1 MKFKQLLV
9 FCVAALT
16 FFSCS
21 ESATDSEALP
31 LTSLKQQ
38 ISYLIGADHAQQ
50 IIKDPNF
57 SKYNKEELVKGF
69 EIGLAN
75 PKAYD
80 PMCEAELQK
89 LYAPGNNVMDESHTK
104 TASNCIGKLLGSVF
118 NSGWERAQSIQ
129 EFDLKYVRYGF
140 ELALNK
146 KDTLLPETT
155 KQKLVGDFMAKVN
168 QRIMVQ
174 VEQREEKFFAKVKQI
189 KGVQELPQ
197 GIFLETIQAGKGGSP
212 AISDDVKAHYVLM
225 NHEGDTIQSS
235 LANPN
240 VPIFNLSE
248 VVAGWTVGFPY
259 MKKGGKYK
267 LYVPQTMG
275 YGAQSPDPSIP
286 PFLTLVFYIEFIDCG
301 KSGSLK

>member
-9 FCVAALT
+9 FCIAAITL
-16 FFSCS
+16 FSCS
-21 ESATDSEALP
+21 DNAAESEALP

-69 EIGLAN
+69 EVGLAN

-80 PMCEAELQK
+80 QMCEAELQK

-118 NSGWERAQSIQ
+118 NSGWERAQSIK

-155 KQKLVGDFMAKVN
+155 KQKCIGDFMAKVN
-168 QRIMVQ
+168 QRITVQ
-174 VEQREEKFFAKVKQI
+174 VEQRENAYFTKVKQI
-189 KGVQELPQ
+189 KGIQVLPQ
-197 GIFLETIQAGKGGSP
+197 GLYLETIKAGSGGTP
-212 AISDDVKAHYVLM
+212 TIAEDVKAHYVLM

-235 LANPN
+235 LVNPT
-240 VPIFNLSE
+240 VPVFNLSG
-248 VVAGWTVGFPY
+248 VIPGWTVGFPY

-267 LYVPQTMG
+267 LYVPQAMG
-275 YGAQSPDPSIP
+275 YGAQSPDQSIP
-286 PFLTLVFYIEFIDCG
+286 PFSTLVFYIDFIDFG
-301 KSGSLK
+301 KSGTLK